1 MPPTARTL
9 LSKHL
14 ILHLHRLGRCRGKL
28 WNLASWRIVQSI
40 SILQKLISSVQ
51 SRCKDNCLLHK
62 KAFHFSKA
70 NTSNYPD
77 TVKWTNEQKRPRMN
91 IRKVYTIHRLT
102 SSADVFPRP
111 A

>member
-51 SRCKDNCLLHK
+51 RQLFITQESIPFLKSKHIELSRHSEMD
-62 KAFHFSKA
+62 
-70 NTSNYPD
+70 
-77 TVKWTNEQKRPRMN
+77 
-91 IRKVYTIHRLT
+91 
-102 SSADVFPRP
+102 
-111 A
+111 